1 MTQEK
6 TPRPRRRRLTP
17 DEIEARVRA
26 GLIMTLAFVLGVTVL
41 GMLYSLIY
49 VYQPDGD
56 IAPLDSRFMDVLQ
69 PLAFSIG
76 GALTGLAAGGALK
89 RNSDDDESKP

>member
-1 MTQEK
+1 MTPGK
-6 TPRPRRRRLTP
+6 RPRRRRLTP

-89 RNSDDDESKP
+89 KGSDDDEPKA

>member
-1 MTQEK
+1 MLLDHPK
-6 TPRPRRRRLTP
+6 TTP
-17 DEIEARVRA
+17 
-26 GLIMTLAFVLGVTVL
+26 LAFVLGVTVL
-41 GMLYSLIY
+41 GMLYSPIY

-89 RNSDDDESKP
+89 KSQDDDDKGS